1 MMNDFSFGFDTFSFD
16 KIFWVIFGIIAA
28 VIAVVLLKGLAQ
40 WIKNNNSPRQT
51 ENAQV
56 TGKRTDTR
64 HHSSANMGDISGAHG
79 YHSSFHT
86 WYYATFQL
94 ENGERMELMVRGT
107 VYGQLAEGDHGKL
120 TWQGTRFVDFER
132 EMT

>member
-1 MMNDFSFGFDTFSFD
+1 MNTWSYGPGAFPFQM
-16 KIFWVIFGIIAA
+16 IFWAVFGLIALF
-28 VIAVVLLKGLAQ
+28 IAITLLKGLAQ
-40 WIKNNNSPRQT
+40 WIQNNNSPRLT
-51 ENAQV
+51 EDAV
-56 TGKRTDTR
+56 ITGKRTDTR

-79 YHSSFHT
+79 YHSSFST
-86 WYYATFQL
+86 WYYVTFQL
-94 ENGERMELMVRGT
+94 ENGERKEFMVRGT